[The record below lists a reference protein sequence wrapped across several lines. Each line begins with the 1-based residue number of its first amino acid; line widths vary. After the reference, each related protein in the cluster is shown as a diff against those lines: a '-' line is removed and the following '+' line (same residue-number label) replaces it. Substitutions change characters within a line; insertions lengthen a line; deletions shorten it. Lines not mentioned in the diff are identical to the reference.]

1 MPRVKKILLWVLL
14 AFAVYAVITSPT
26 QAADIVHT
34 TWDIVVQAVTRTSAT
49 SSTPCSTAVML
60 PDGAG

>member
-34 TWDIVVQAVTRTSAT
+34 SWDIVVQAVTPHRRLLRRPAQ
-49 SSTPCSTAVML
+49 PQVML

>member
-1 MPRVKKILLWVLL
+1 MSRVKKVLLWVLL

-34 TWDIVVQAVTRTSAT
+34 TWDIVVQAVTRIGDFFDA
-49 SSTPCSTAVML
+49 L
-60 PDGAG
+60 LNRG

>member
-1 MPRVKKILLWVLL
+1 MSRVKKILLWVLL

-34 TWDIVVQAVTRTSAT
+34 TWAIVVEAVTRIGDFFNA
-49 SSTPCSTAVML
+49 L
-60 PDGAG
+60 LNRK

>member
-34 TWDIVVQAVTRTSAT
+34 TWAIVVEAVTRIGDFFNA
-49 SSTPCSTAVML
+49 L
-60 PDGAG
+60 LNRK